1 MSDCDC
7 TWDTGQSIDTILPSP
22 LVLRTD
28 RNTLLFANH
37 TNHRCQSFCRGP
49 CHARCSLVKSAGSRV
64 SSKIPQTA
72 RRWRLRLAL
81 LLHPL
86 GNVHRATV
94 LVTIRLDLAV
104 ERRLEGRMQQY
115 SSSSSSRRSRTDE
128 HPEHPHPHHPLDHL
142 NHLAV
147 DHHDHYRDSVRYSS
161 SVYTS
166 SGTASAR
173 SASPA
178 TAQAQAQ
185 QQLGLALGGST
196 PTARKKTSL
205 AAINAPSFSAFRS
218 QVPSAV
224 RRPAN
229 VHEAA
234 FQQQKSPRAASF
246 SISEKASPR
255 LADPHW
261 RPYSVDSPLPTPGL
275 HATHHR
281 QGSEVVPLQLY
292 AEQVGQPRE
301 EVDR

>member
-1 MSDCDC
+1 
-7 TWDTGQSIDTILPSP
+7 
-22 LVLRTD
+22 
-28 RNTLLFANH
+28 
-37 TNHRCQSFCRGP
+37 
-49 CHARCSLVKSAGSRV
+49 
-64 SSKIPQTA
+64 
-72 RRWRLRLAL
+72 
-81 LLHPL
+81 
-86 GNVHRATV
+86 
-94 LVTIRLDLAV
+94 
-104 ERRLEGRMQQY
+104 MQQY
-115 SSSSSSRRSRTDE
+115 SSSSSSRRSRAEDQSD
-128 HPEHPHPHHPLDHL
+128 HHHPR
-142 NHLAV
+142 LAV
-147 DHHDHYRDSVRYSS
+147 DHHDHYRDSTRYSS
-161 SVYTS
+161 SNYTS

-178 TAQAQAQ
+178 TAQAQQ
-185 QQLGLALGGST
+185 QQRQQQGGSGDHT

-218 QVPSAV
+218 QVPSAAV
-224 RRPAN
+224 RRPTN

-275 HATHHR
+275 HATHRR

-292 AEQVGQPRE
+292 AEQAGRPRE